1 MADGTKKGNH
11 TGIIIVTAILAG
23 VIMLALIGMGVRE
36 RGRVYRER
44 SVEAGVIVH
53 AQDFLKNPEDRGYFT
68 TDSDIIDASKPGE
81 YHLKLWTGLSAQDC
95 RLTVTDT
102 VPPAAAPN
110 AVCVAYGG
118 SCEAEEL
125 VTDIRDETDVQVSF
139 AQVPD
144 FSKFGRQEVKVRLVD
159 AGGNSAEVAS
169 ELIVSQVVEQ
179 LDMEAGGTVPSPE
192 DFLLDGEKAEFVTG
206 IDPADCM
213 KPGVQTVALE
223 VDGIVYESR
232 LNIVDTIPPEVSVH
246 NIEGFTLLPRKPE
259 DFIESVE
266 DVTEV
271 KAYFVTPPDLTV
283 PGSQSVEIRFVDEG
297 GNETVRTAELI
308 LAEDTEAPVITGA
321 KDLSIIEGQA
331 AAYRKYVTVT
341 DNCPEG
347 LNFTVDSSAVN
358 LNQAGVYPV
367 VYTAEDYAG
376 NSTSVTVNLTVQE
389 RKYDIDQV
397 NAAADE
403 ILAEILKPEMEPI
416 EKVRA
421 IYNYVRSHVYYIEH
435 SEKGDYVRAAYE
447 GLIEKRGDCYV
458 YACTT
463 KVLLTRAGIKN
474 MDIEKIPTR
483 THHYWNLVNLGDGW
497 YHLDTTPRSD
507 HPDIFMWTEEQLMA
521 YTAQHFYPHN
531 YDHSLYP
538 EVN

>member
-1 MADGTKKGNH
+1 MADKTKKVNH
-11 TGIIIVTAILAG
+11 TGIMVTAAILAG
-23 VIMLALIGMGVRE
+23 TIMLAFIGLGLRE
-36 RGRVYRER
+36 RDRVYRER
-44 SVEAGVIVH
+44 HVEAGAVVH

-68 TDSDIIDASKPGE
+68 TESEIIDSAKPGE
-81 YHLKLWTGLSAQDC
+81 YHLKLWTGLSTQDC
-95 RLTVTDT
+95 RVIVTDT
-102 VPPAAAPN
+102 VPPAAAPKT
-110 AVCVAYGG
+110 VCVAYGG
-118 SCEAEEL
+118 TCEAKEL
-125 VTDIRDETDVQVSF
+125 VTDIEDETDVQVSF
-139 AQVPD
+139 AREPD
-144 FSKFGRQEVKVRLVD
+144 FTKFGRQEVKVRLAD
-159 AGGNSAEVAS
+159 AGGNSTEIAS
-169 ELIVSQVVEQ
+169 ELIVSQVVQE
-179 LDMEAGGTVPSPE
+179 LDMEAGGEMPSAE
-192 DFLLDGEKAEFVTG
+192 DFLLDGEKAEFVTW
-206 IDPADCM
+206 IDTLDGT
-213 KPGVQTVALE
+213 KPGTQAVTLK
-223 VDGIVYESR
+223 VDGIEYESR
-232 LNIVDTIPPEVSVH
+232 LNIMDTTPPEVSVH
-246 NIEGFTLLPRKPE
+246 DIEGFTLLPRKPE
-259 DFIESVE
+259 DFIETVN
-266 DVTEV
+266 DVTQV
-271 KAYFVTPPDLTV
+271 KAYFTAPPDLTL
-283 PGSQSVEIRFVDEG
+283 PGSQSVEIRIVDEG
-297 GNETVRTAELI
+297 GNEAIRTAELI
-308 LAEDTEAPVITGA
+308 LTEDTEAPVITGA
-321 KDLSIIEGQA
+321 KDLSIMEGQA

-347 LNFTVDSSAVN
+347 LDFTVDSSAVN

-367 VYTAEDYAG
+367 VYTATDYAG

-403 ILAEILKPEMEPI
+403 ILAEILKPEMEPV
-416 EKVRA
+416 ERVRA
-421 IYNYVRSHVYYIEH
+421 IYNYVKTHVYYIEH

-463 KVLLTRAGIKN
+463 KVLLTRAGIQN

-483 THHYWNLVNLGDGW
+483 THHYWNLVNLGEGW